1 MNPSSDSFINVVQ
14 IDGLVLLKIIKH
26 CRESLPDLVTGQL
39 LGLDF
44 YSTLEVTHSYPLPSR
59 PVTDEDE
66 QAEVEDSAA
75 AEFQLDTMRLL
86 RDVNVDTIPVG
97 WYYSTYLGSFMTKSF
112 VRDQFI
118 FQEGIKKSVVLVFDP
133 IKTNSGN
140 LSLHAYRLTDRF
152 MDKYRKEMSGDQF
165 SLKDLSFEEIF
176 EEVPIKIH
184 NSNYVNVLLSEL
196 EEIPSMKYDFDR
208 LDLSSNPF
216 LEKNM
221 EMLLYCIE
229 DLSKQQQKFQFHQHQ
244 VARQTQQMN
253 AYKQR
258 RMAENAT
265 RRQQGLDALPEEDVS
280 QLAQFKPIPPPNRLK
295 SLLITNQI
303 SNYCQQMNQYSG
315 QSLSKLF
322 VMSSVAQ
329 PK

>member
-196 EEIPSMKYDFDR
+196 EEIPSMKCMVFNLKFYDSNSTSRQNLRKMCR
-208 LDLSSNPF
+208 LHVIFNF
-216 LEKNM
+216 II
-221 EMLLYCIE
+221 MLLC
-229 DLSKQQQKFQFHQHQ
+229 
-244 VARQTQQMN
+244 
-253 AYKQR
+253 
-258 RMAENAT
+258 
-265 RRQQGLDALPEEDVS
+265 LPVS
-280 QLAQFKPIPPPNRLK
+280 NHLLK
-295 SLLITNQI
+295 IIKTKKIIHSIA
-303 SNYCQQMNQYSG
+303 CR
-315 QSLSKLF
+315 
-322 VMSSVAQ
+322 
-329 PK
+329 